1 MDLGFDNEIDGM
13 VRTASI
19 DFVRDLLLDDRG
31 INSLEGIE
39 DFTAL
44 VNLQVRNN
52 NLTSI
57 NLSSNRDLLFLW
69 AENNNI
75 SSLNL
80 GTNPDLEK
88 VALSGNR
95 MRAFDTGPYPQLQLL
110 TLIDNQVTSLDVS
123 GCPDLFDLA
132 VEGNPL
138 QCIQV
143 SPQQIDPIRP
153 RWTKDPED
161 VYSESCE

>member
-1 MDLGFDNEIDGM
+1 M
-13 VRTASI
+13 
-19 DFVRDLLLDDRG
+19 
-31 INSLEGIE
+31 
-39 DFTAL
+39 
-44 VNLQVRNN
+44 
-52 NLTSI
+52 
-57 NLSSNRDLLFLW
+57 
-69 AENNNI
+69 

-88 VALSGNR
+88 VGLSGNR
-95 MRAFDTGPYPQLQLL
+95 MREFNTGPYPKLQLL
-110 TLIDNQVTSLDVS
+110 TLIDNQVSELDVS

-143 SPQQIDPIRP
+143 SAGQINPIRP

-161 VYSESCE
+161 VYSESCQ